1 MTSKEQL
8 QETVKA
14 YVESLEKAARNEF
27 AYDEDADEYS
37 TALDAWFAYVLDVDF
52 ILGARKEYRG
62 VIITLGCGGPNIY
75 FDTREGYVK
84 GYWGGDFAE
93 YHVQSWA
100 VAAVDEYWEEQAE
113 MLFGM

>member
-8 QETVKA
+8 KISVKA
-14 YVESLEKAARNEF
+14 CAETLERVASGEYDGEQYEDTYEALT
-27 AYDEDADEYS
+27 AYFEY
-37 TALDAWFAYVLDVDF
+37 TPDVNF
-52 ILGARKEYRG
+52 VIGARKEYRG
-62 VIITLGCGGPNIY
+62 VIITLGCGGPDIY